1 VVRYLLLIVAAAVA
15 IPLAAAEADWR
26 TPARTKVPRIELQ
39 RDRPVVRVRAK
50 PKAERTKP
58 KAERTKPKA
67 ERTKPKAERRA
78 TRVQKP
84 RRRVVRT
91 RPSSAVRTWTK
102 PQRTWTAPE
111 RTRTTSR
118 RQVGARTVNPRPA
131 PAGGDEDEVG
141 DGDD

>member
-67 ERTKPKAERRA
+67 ERKA